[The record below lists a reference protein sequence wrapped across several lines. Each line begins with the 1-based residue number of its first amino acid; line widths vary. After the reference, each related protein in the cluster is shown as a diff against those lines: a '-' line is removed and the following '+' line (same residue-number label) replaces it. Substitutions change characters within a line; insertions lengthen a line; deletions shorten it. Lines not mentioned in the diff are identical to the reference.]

1 MWQNSAEVHKS
12 FCRSNLSWS
21 KVRLSFV
28 ALSRFF
34 DEIRIWVF
42 FSCREQTGK
51 LRSRCFS
58 WQLIRSRD
66 FVVTY
71 ERSFRTKFFCLLVVV
86 VVVVVVL
93 VQMTSWHDHSNFYV
107 NSSSFFW
114 HQEDASMS
122 NLTLGLRGPISFRD
136 IVSLVIGNCCCGNFT
151 LACVWHK
158 VPGYFSWEKP
168 NQSNIS
174 L

>member
-1 MWQNSAEVHKS
+1 MGRWQNSAEVHKS

-28 ALSRFF
+28 ASLFLDFSTRF
-34 DEIRIWVF
+34 ESGSF

-122 NLTLGLRGPISFRD
+122 NLTLATPVKGS
-136 IVSLVIGNCCCGNFT
+136 
-151 LACVWHK
+151 HK
-158 VPGYFSWEKP
+158 FQRHSK
-168 NQSNIS
+168 
-174 L
+174 LL